1 MLIPV
6 KFYRKIVKESQLQ
19 EVGTYQD
26 LQLFQKKSF
35 DSSVYTIVRL
45 RYPNLRSLKT
55 FSREYLDE
63 VVGIQ
68 QSIEEKLSDN
78 GTVRLMI

>member
-1 MLIPV
+1 M
-6 KFYRKIVKESQLQ
+6 
-19 EVGTYQD
+19 
-26 LQLFQKKSF
+26 
-35 DSSVYTIVRL
+35 
-45 RYPNLRSLKT
+45 KT

-78 GTVRLMI
+78 GTVRLNDLKEEADGKIQEGEEQISKAQNQLEEGKRKLEDGNTSQKSRR